1 MENILIEETDS
12 TPEIKINFTEGVF
25 EIKGVSIPED
35 SESFYNILFESADKY
50 IQSNPIGIGKLIF
63 KLVYINTSTS
73 AILGKFIKFFEPF
86 QSDNYQTKV
95 TWYYEEA
102 DEDMRDIGQDFRS
115 FTNLEFEILDCEE
128 II

>member
-35 SESFYNILFESADKY
+35 AEGFYSVLLENAEKY
-50 IQSNPIGIGKLIF
+50 IKSNPIGVSKLVF

-73 AILGKFIKFFEPF
+73 AILGKFIKFFESF
-86 QSDNYQTKV
+86 ETDNYNTQV
-95 TWYYEEA
+95 TWYYEEG
-102 DEDMRDIGQDFRS
+102 DEDMRDIGDDFRS
-115 FTNLEFEILDCEE
+115 FTKLDFEILSCEE